1 MFTLQDAAKWTLW
14 KKDIVLER
22 LLCVVFAVMQIKRIK
37 RSLAKRAQWSWKET
51 AQINP
56 EMTKQRSHFF
66 CFHRALVSSNY
77 QLKSPVLIR
86 PTTSAETKTPRNQ
99 TKSRSQRVDGKI
111 QQGLGRICA
120 VICLIWRTSP
130 SQRKN
135 LLFRSLL
142 LVSRLWEEVNKEA
155 LRDIQVLK
163 SHLTSH
169 IIITL
174 LC

>member
-1 MFTLQDAAKWTLW
+1 MKGNCTDKSSTDQTE
-14 KKDIVLER
+14 I
-22 LLCVVFAVMQIKRIK
+22 
-37 RSLAKRAQWSWKET
+37 
-51 AQINP
+51 
-56 EMTKQRSHFF
+56 SHF

-77 QLKSPVLIR
+77 QLKIPVLIR
-86 PTTSAETKTPRNQ
+86 QTTSAETKTPRNQ

-120 VICLIWRTSP
+120 VICLIWRRSP
-130 SQRKN
+130 SQRKH

-142 LVSRLWEEVNKEA
+142 LVSKLWEEVHKEA
-155 LRDIQVLK
+155 LRDIQALK
-163 SHLTSH
+163 SRITSH